1 MASSQA
7 CFPHPLK
14 SVTMGERS
22 FRKRD
27 APSFDLWASLFTDD
41 CAIFFNSH
49 ADYDLGASFLF
60 YHLRRFGLMMHIGV
74 DTTLSKTEVIYFPPP
89 RVDYSNADTS
99 RLGICNAAG
108 STVGFVD
115 FTKVF
120 MYLRSIIDSLLPSDA
135 DVDMRIKAATSA
147 FGALKMSSL
156 GSQLTCA

>member
-1 MASSQA
+1 
-7 CFPHPLK
+7 
-14 SVTMGERS
+14 
-22 FRKRD
+22 
-27 APSFDLWASLFTDD
+27 
-41 CAIFFNSH
+41 
-49 ADYDLGASFLF
+49 
-60 YHLRRFGLMMHIGV
+60 MMHIGV

-135 DVDMRIKAATSA
+135 DVDMRIKAATST
-147 FGALKMSSL
+147 FGALKNVLTILSVYLRVNGRIYNALVLSIL
-156 GSQLTCA
+156 LYGSEAWCLQEDLFNRLRSFHNRCVRSMCRITMAHSIKHRITS